1 MSGGVRLREAVARLS
16 DEERGALAAARRA
29 TQEPE
34 ALVRALARGMDFGAA
49 VRAEGEDVRAF
60 FARIVAGEPVPPD
73 DRAGAAALR
82 RGLAF
87 RIGDRWVLPRELH
100 WFPEVPLPS
109 DRSLMAGLRAF
120 ADDELK
126 RAAGLVG
133 LDASAPAAVL
143 AADLEERALREAAR
157 GFPDLTAEERGVLED
172 ALGRGGDLT
181 ISEFNRLHPVT
192 GFRSSVPPFAPADLL
207 GLTAVRRPPSVVQR
221 LFRQAFLLATARPT
235 GTRPMVERVFV
246 PAELRDALEGARG
259 RRRRAEAAAVWTALR
274 ADGSGATIPARDS
287 FLEDLRSRVLLEAAG
302 LRGDAAAALIPVPR
316 TVRELLGPLIEGLAL
331 VRAGEVPD
339 DARAFFALGAG
350 AAWERV
356 LDAAFPPGP
365 AGLLPVA
372 RRALFDLLR
381 DFGSG
386 WFHDSGL
393 PPALRLDAR
402 YADALRRAGG
412 DAGEEAGTIALLTGR
427 LHALGLLD
435 AAGPRADA
443 PDRHR
448 LSALGEAVLGGTPP
462 AAPAAAGPALT
473 VQANLEVVASP
484 GVPFPV
490 LLGLARFAEPR
501 SLGRAVVFALTGESL
516 GRGLARGGT
525 PGAIAGFLRAHA
537 GGALPQTVERALQDL
552 EERRGEATLRPASA
566 LLTARDPLVL
576 EALLR
581 KPELRALVL
590 EPLGEHG
597 VVLKAGVDLDA
608 ARALIR
614 RLGLYVE

>member
-1 MSGGVRLREAVARLS
+1 MSGVRLADAVARLA
-16 DEERGALAAARRA
+16 DEERSALAAARRA
-29 TQEPE
+29 TAEPGTL
-34 ALVRALARGMDFGAA
+34 ARALARGMDFGAA
-49 VRAEGEDVRAF
+49 VRAEAENVRGF
-60 FARIVAGEPVPPD
+60 FAKVVAGEPVPAD
-73 DRAGAAALR
+73 DRAGVAAHR

-87 RIGDRWVLPRELH
+87 RIDGRWVLPREFH
-100 WFPEVPLPS
+100 WFPEVPLPG

-126 RAAGLVG
+126 RVAALLG
-133 LDASAPAAVL
+133 LDGAAPAAML

-157 GFPDLTAEERGVLED
+157 AFPDLTAEERAVLED
-172 ALGRGGDLT
+172 VLGRGGDLT

-259 RRRRAEAAAVWTALR
+259 RRRRAEAATVWTALR
-274 ADGSGATIPARDS
+274 ADGSGATVPARDA
-287 FLEDLRSRVLLEAAG
+287 FLEDLRSSVLLEAAG
-302 LRGDAAAALIPVPR
+302 VRGDAGAALLVVPR
-316 TVRELLGPLIEGLAL
+316 AVRALLGPVAEGLGL
-331 VRAGEVPD
+331 VRGGEVPD
-339 DARAFFALGAG
+339 DARAFFALGAA

-356 LDAAFPPGP
+356 LDAAFPPGV

-381 DFGSG
+381 EFGAG
-386 WFHDSGL
+386 WFQDAGL
-393 PPALRLDAR
+393 AAALRLDAR

-412 DAGEEAGTIALLTGR
+412 DADDEAGTIALVTGR

-448 LSALGEAVLGGTPP
+448 LSALGEAVLAGAPP
-462 AAPAAAGPALT
+462 AMPAAAGPALT
-473 VQANLEVVASP
+473 VQANLEVIAAP
-484 GVPFPV
+484 GAPFPA
-490 LLGLARFAEPR
+490 LLELARFAEPR
-501 SLGRAVVFALTGESL
+501 SLGRAVVFALTDDSL
-516 GRGLARGGT
+516 ARGLARGAT
-525 PGAIAGFLRAHA
+525 PAALADFLRGHG
-537 GGALPQTVERALQDL
+537 GGALPSTVERRLQDL

-576 EALLR
+576 EALVR

-590 EPLGEHG
+590 ESLGERG
-597 VVLKAGVDLDA
+597 VVLKPGVDLDA

-614 RLGLYVE
+614 KLGLYVE